1 MTALEYI
8 TNLDPKTGWGNA
20 DDSFQKQSPSCSKI
34 SAGGIAEPHSE
45 VRQAAVA
52 RKKVEQTRVHLMLPM
67 GVR

>member
-20 DDSFQKQSPSCSKI
+20 DDSFQKQSLSCSKEGRG
-34 SAGGIAEPHSE
+34 SIAEPYSE
-45 VRQAAVA
+45 AKQAVVVR
-52 RKKVEQTRVHLMLPM
+52 KTVEKMRMHLMLPM